1 MEEVLNLAEQ
11 ISDIIRNSQTYID
24 YQKAYNKIK
33 NNAEIMEKI
42 RKIKGEHIDF
52 ARNYS
57 NGNYDFDR
65 EKYLSQEFY
74 KLMLDKDIETY
85 FMNEHKLV
93 SIMNKV
99 FDKISTK
106 CVLQVFE

>member
-11 ISDIIRNSQTYID
+11 IADIIRHSQVYLE
-24 YQKAYNKIK
+24 YERAYNKIK
-33 NNAEIMEKI
+33 NNTEIMEKI
-42 RKIKGEHIDF
+42 KKMKGEHIDF
-52 ARNYS
+52 AQNYK
-57 NGNYDFDR
+57 NGNYDFNR

-74 KLMLDKDIETY
+74 KLMLDKDVETY

-93 SIMNKV
+93 RLMNDV
-99 FDKISTK
+99 FDKISMK

>member
-1 MEEVLNLAEQ
+1 MDKVLDLAEQ
-11 ISDIIRNSQTYID
+11 ISDIIKHSEEYIE
-24 YQKAYNKIK
+24 YERAYNKIK
-33 NNAEIMEKI
+33 NNAELMEKI
-42 RKIKGEHIDF
+42 SSIKGKHIDF
-52 ARNYS
+52 AQNCKD
-57 NGNYDFDR
+57 GNYDFGR

-74 KLMLDKDIETY
+74 KLMLDKDVETY

-93 SIMNKV
+93 KILNEV